1 MILNLG
7 GCIKYGKISYH
18 VVLNRKKS
26 SFISGVP
33 TSDIIAMATQGDLDN
48 NVMSKLYPVVDV
60 LDTTNQVRKHWIND
74 AYVFAARKGMTFFF
88 FFF

>member
-1 MILNLG
+1 
-7 GCIKYGKISYH
+7 
-18 VVLNRKKS
+18 
-26 SFISGVP
+26 
-33 TSDIIAMATQGDLDN
+33 MATQGDLDN

-88 FFF
+88 LGLKRIFYRNVFGCALSRKNKILITTIKVIDNLFSSFIS